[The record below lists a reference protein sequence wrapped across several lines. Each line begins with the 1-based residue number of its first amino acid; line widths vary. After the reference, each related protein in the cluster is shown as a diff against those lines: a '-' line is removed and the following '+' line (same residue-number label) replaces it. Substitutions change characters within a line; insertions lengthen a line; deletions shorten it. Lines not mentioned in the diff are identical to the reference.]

1 LTPPCPKASLAPQRP
16 NAVAMREEE
25 MIQADSATRGR
36 VCRIAVGFALIAAGA
51 GLVPDALSQNQI
63 KIGVLE
69 PLSGPIAAEGR
80 RQLNGME
87 VVREIINERGG
98 ISGKQLVW
106 VVADVPDPTAA
117 SNEAAR
123 LITQES
129 VKLLTGSFSSSL
141 CVPASEVAACP
152 ASIRASTRAATSTC
166 SARR

>member
-1 LTPPCPKASLAPQRP
+1 MRATSTAFLRVITLLAF
-16 NAVAMREEE
+16 
-25 MIQADSATRGR
+25 
-36 VCRIAVGFALIAAGA
+36 IAGSWTAI
-51 GLVPDALSQNQI
+51 PDGLSQNQI

-87 VVREIINERGG
+87 VVRDIINERGG
-98 ISGKQLVW
+98 IAGKELVW

-123 LITQES
+123 LITQEG

-141 CVPASEVAACP
+141 CVPASEVAA
-152 ASIRASTRAATSTC
+152 R
-166 SARR
+166 